1 MFRQSVWGPSSFP
14 EYSWFFFY
22 EGINPQRFK
31 CSIQGSHK
39 NATILVSR
47 AWVSLSHFPLQVSQD
62 NNHLYGLVVSNT
74 YLPRFLLSWASV
86 LIKVGLQPSLCHR
99 AVVPGDSDD
108 IAAHHYWHGKGQVS
122 RVIAI
127 DIGKWPVLQRP
138 TFFLTLWGNSCSLQ
152 WAECRGLSLSIIS
165 HPQRPHSC
173 AYPFPRGRN
182 WVRELIRWDSQQ
194 ISDRNKL
201 SAEQVL
207 LLQRLW
213 QLSFKTVR
221 SLQYL

>member
-39 NATILVSR
+39 NATVLVSR

-74 YLPRFLLSWASV
+74 HLPRFLLSWASV

-108 IAAHHYWHGKGQVS
+108 IAAHHLLARQGPGKQSDSYWHWQVARS
-122 RVIAI
+122 SEAHI
-127 DIGKWPVLQRP
+127 L
-138 TFFLTLWGNSCSLQ
+138 
-152 WAECRGLSLSIIS
+152 
-165 HPQRPHSC
+165 PHT
-173 AYPFPRGRN
+173 
-182 WVRELIRWDSQQ
+182 VRELMLPTMGRVQRSLPVNHQPPSKTPFLCLPIPERQ
-194 ISDRNKL
+194 KL
-201 SAEQVL
+201 SQGTDSL
-207 LLQRLW
+207 G
-213 QLSFKTVR
+213 LSANIW
-221 SLQYL
+221 

>member
-39 NATILVSR
+39 NATVLVSR

-62 NNHLYGLVVSNT
+62 NNHLYRLVVSNT
-74 YLPRFLLSWASV
+74 HLPSFLLSWASV

-108 IAAHHYWHGKGQVS
+108 IAAHHLLARQGPGKQSDSYWHWQVARS
-122 RVIAI
+122 SEAHI
-127 DIGKWPVLQRP
+127 L
-138 TFFLTLWGNSCSLQ
+138 
-152 WAECRGLSLSIIS
+152 
-165 HPQRPHSC
+165 PHT
-173 AYPFPRGRN
+173 
-182 WVRELIRWDSQQ
+182 VRELMLPTMGRVQRSLPVNHQPPSKTPFLCLPIPERQ
-194 ISDRNKL
+194 KL
-201 SAEQVL
+201 SQGTDSL
-207 LLQRLW
+207 G
-213 QLSFKTVR
+213 LSANIW
-221 SLQYL
+221 